1 MSNRYQLVVFTLGEQ
16 RYALKLDAVE
26 RVLRAAEISP
36 LPNTPEIVMGVINI
50 RGQIVPVINTRR
62 RFLLPEREISL
73 TDLFI
78 MARTSKRN
86 VVLVADAVNGLV
98 ERSERDVVTAEEILG
113 ELECV
118 EGVMKLDDGL
128 VFIHDL
134 ERCLSLEEERMLDDA
149 MGSA

>member
-134 ERCLSLEEERMLDDA
+134 ERCLSLEEERMLDEA
-149 MGSA
+149 MGSG

>member
-98 ERSERDVVTAEEILG
+98 ERSEHDVVTAEEILG

>member
-98 ERSERDVVTAEEILG
+98 ERSGRDVVTAEEILG
-113 ELECV
+113 ELACV
-118 EGVMKLDDGL
+118 EGVIKLDDGL

>member
-113 ELECV
+113 ELARPHVGAADE
-118 EGVMKLDDGL
+118 
-128 VFIHDL
+128 
-134 ERCLSLEEERMLDDA
+134 
-149 MGSA
+149 